1 MVAREFKAA
10 DRCCNTVDF
19 PPEPARQSRKSL
31 NMVAIKTRFDGETII
46 TPAEIRGAPPG
57 EVIIIVQEATG
68 AGQRRTSIFDF
79 IGKAANPRSAED
91 IDAQVRQER
100 ESWGDR

>member
-1 MVAREFKAA
+1 
-10 DRCCNTVDF
+10 
-19 PPEPARQSRKSL
+19 
-31 NMVAIKTRFDGETII
+31 MVAIKTRFDGERII

-68 AGQRRTSIFDF
+68 SATGAAQHRPSVFDF
-79 IGKAANPRSAED
+79 IGKAAHPRSAED
-91 IDAQVRQER
+91 IDAQVRHER